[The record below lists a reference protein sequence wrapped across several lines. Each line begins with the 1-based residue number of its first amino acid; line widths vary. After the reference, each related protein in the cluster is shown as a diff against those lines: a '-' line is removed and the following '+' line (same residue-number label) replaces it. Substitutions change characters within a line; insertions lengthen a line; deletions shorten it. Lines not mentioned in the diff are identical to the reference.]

1 MAGKAAVGTGKGE
14 RTRQRILET
23 ALGLFASEGYEA
35 TTMRDIAAAAGCSLG
50 LAYRYF
56 DHKED
61 LVLALYARLAAELEE
76 ASRDL
81 PRGRMADR
89 FDRAVRLKL
98 GLVRPYREAFGALFG
113 AALTP
118 HSGVA
123 VLGPQTADVR
133 ERVGRVFELVV
144 AGATDAPRPR
154 HARDLARVLYV
165 AHLGLLLFWLHD
177 RSPEGRAT
185 EELLAIARDTLG
197 LARPLLALPPVS
209 RALARVAGAL
219 EPVFGGAGSTA

>member
-1 MAGKAAVGTGKGE
+1 MSQATVAATSKGE
-14 RTRQRILET
+14 RTRERILEA
-23 ALGLFASEGYEA
+23 ALGLFAGKGYEA

-56 DHKED
+56 DRKEA
-61 LVLALYARLAAELEE
+61 LVLALYARLARELEE
-76 ASRDL
+76 AAREL
-81 PRGRMADR
+81 PRGTLGER
-89 FDRAVRLKL
+89 FERAMRLKL
-98 GLVRPYREAFGALFG
+98 ELVRPYREAFGALFG

-133 ERVGRVFELVV
+133 ERVGRVFALVV

-154 HARDLARVLYV
+154 HAPDLARVLYV

-177 RSPEGRAT
+177 RTPGERAT
-185 EELLAIARDTLG
+185 DELLAFARDTLG
-197 LARPLLALPPVS
+197 LARPLLALPPVA
-209 RALARVAGAL
+209 RTLARLARAL
-219 EPVFGGAGSTA
+219 EPVFGGPLAT

>member
-1 MAGKAAVGTGKGE
+1 MSQATVAASKGE
-14 RTRQRILET
+14 RTRERILEV
-23 ALGLFASEGYEA
+23 ALGLFAGKGYEA

-56 DHKED
+56 DRKEA
-61 LVLALYARLAAELEE
+61 LVLALYARLARELEE
-76 ASRDL
+76 AAREL
-81 PRGRMADR
+81 PRAPLGERFERAMRMK
-89 FDRAVRLKL
+89 V

-123 VLGPQTADVR
+123 VLGPRTADVR

-144 AGATDAPRPR
+144 SGATDAPRAR

-177 RSPEGRAT
+177 HTPDERAT
-185 EELLAIARDTLG
+185 EDLLAFARDTLG

-209 RALARVAGAL
+209 RALARLARTL
-219 EPVFGGAGSTA
+219 EPVFGGSLAT